1 MCAGHFE
8 FAMNDVLCSED
19 VEARSE
25 VAKAPPYKATP
36 DAAEL
41 SLAVAVAF
49 GTAWLW
55 RGIWLCIDDI
65 LFPDSRWR
73 SATAGLGI
81 GVALFLALA
90 WLRPRGAAAALR
102 RPGLA
107 WFLDACY
114 SYVGVWVSVLVWR
127 GFWYLGDGLF
137 ARDAA
142 VSHACGFF
150 ALLGFGALR
159 SACAAPMFLVADAA
173 PPLFSALAW
182 DDLAAFDPRRRLAPP
197 PTDARSPN
205 GA

>member
-1 MCAGHFE
+1 MRGPVRVCNERRA
-8 FAMNDVLCSED
+8 LQRRR
-19 VEARSE
+19 RS
-25 VAKAPPYKATP
+25 AQRSRK
-36 DAAEL
+36 
-41 SLAVAVAF
+41 
-49 GTAWLW
+49 GTAVQSHAGRRGAFARRRRRVRHGWLW

-81 GVALFLALA
+81 GVALYLALA